1 MVSEELIRERW
12 LVSSRTDEHIDRL
25 AKIME
30 LGFNHVEIVDISP
43 DHRSFIKFY
52 KEKILPYFAGKD

>member
-1 MVSEELIRERW
+1 
-12 LVSSRTDEHIDRL
+12 
-25 AKIME
+25 ME

-52 KEKILPYFAGKD
+52 KEKILPYFADKD